1 MKQDIKDKLD
11 KEVEKNKIKFIAI
24 FAIPTLIIVLSFVA
38 IVPISSTNI
47 EGLTFKLT
55 AKQTDNG
62 NIPIMLVKIE
72 NNEIIKA
79 SLPVKLEYIQ
89 GKKVELIKTKT
100 LIGAVTYKV
109 IRYVE

>member
-11 KEVEKNKIKFIAI
+11 KEVPKNKIKFIAI

-38 IVPISSTNI
+38 IFPISSTNI
-47 EGLTFKLT
+47 EGLAFKLT

-72 NNEIIKA
+72 SNEIIKA
-79 SLPVKLEYIQ
+79 SLPANLEYIQ

-100 LIGAVTYKV
+100 LIGAATYKV

>member
-11 KEVEKNKIKFIAI
+11 KEVIKSRIKFFAI
-24 FAIPTLIIVLSFVA
+24 FAIPTLIIVLSFIA
-38 IVPISSTNI
+38 LFPISSTNI
-47 EGLTFKLT
+47 EGLAFKLT
-55 AKQTDNG
+55 AKQTDIG
-62 NIPIMLVKIE
+62 NIPIILVKIE

-79 SLPVKLEYIQ
+79 SLPVKLEYMQ
-89 GKKVELIKTKT
+89 GKKVELTKTKT